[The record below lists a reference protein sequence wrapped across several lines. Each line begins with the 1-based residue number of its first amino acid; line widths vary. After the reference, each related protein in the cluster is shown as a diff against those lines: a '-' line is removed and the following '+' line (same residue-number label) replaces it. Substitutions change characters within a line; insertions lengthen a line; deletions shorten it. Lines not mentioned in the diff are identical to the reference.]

1 MSLHK
6 SLVSKEGLK
15 RHRNV
20 LNRAERIKALQED
33 DRWDEERSV
42 FGLPKVRHMKVRKKG
57 KDKAKAAEGKTAEGA
72 ALEAAPEQEKAKG
85 KEKGKEKGKG
95 KGKEKG
101 KGKGR

>member
-33 DRWDEERSV
+33 DKWDEERSV
-42 FGLPKVRHMKVRKKG
+42 FGLSKVRHMKVRKKG
-57 KDKAKAAEGKTAEGA
+57 KGKAKAAEAKAAEEG
-72 ALEAAPEQEKAKG
+72 ALEAAPEQEK
-85 KEKGKEKGKG
+85 EKAKGKG
-95 KGKEKG
+95 KEKEKG

>member
-33 DRWDEERSV
+33 DRWEEERSV

-57 KDKAKAAEGKTAEGA
+57 KDKAKTAEAKTAEGA

-85 KEKGKEKGKG
+85 KEKEKGKG